1 MTKPDATPVDAAW
14 TGGFSPYPSTEGLA
28 ELFARQVRSRP
39 DALAVDAGEERL
51 SYAELD
57 RRASQMAHALKA
69 AGVGVETPVGVF
81 MSPRIEQIVA
91 QVAICMVGGT
101 YVPLDPEYPRER
113 LEFMIADAGVE
124 LVLTDRRHFGLE
136 LGGRRELCVDRERTR
151 FERNPTA
158 FPAVQGGAE
167 RRTHILYTS
176 GSTGKPKGIEIVARA
191 ISRLVLATDYVQIE
205 PDDRLAQIANFSF
218 DAAIFEVW
226 GALLNGAAIVL
237 IPRRRVL
244 DPNEFSAELT
254 GRGVTVMFL
263 TTALFNLVAG
273 VCPDAF
279 ATLRYLLVGGE
290 KANAEAFRA
299 VLQARP
305 PRHLCHI
312 YGPTESTTFAV
323 ACELDRERT
332 AGSNVPIGRPIR
344 NTLAFI
350 LDEAQRP
357 VGVGEV
363 GELYIG
369 GDGLARGYLH
379 RPELTAERF
388 VTLAGL
394 TGGAPIRLYR
404 TGDQVRWR
412 RDGLIEFVGR
422 TDFQVKIRGHRIEL
436 EEIEAALVESGMVAA
451 AAITVQESPSG
462 DKSMVAH
469 VVPKDRAGFRASM
482 LQEHLQAKLPR
493 FMIPSRFVELD
504 ALPLNANGKVDRK
517 ALAQGQAHSGVF
529 SLNAMIA
536 VTHDPLTGELA
547 ALWADLLGV
556 PVVLP
561 EDDFFR
567 LGGNSLLA
575 ARLVLRVRD
584 AYRVRFPVYA
594 LYEAG
599 TLRDF
604 AAQLRRALRGEAI
617 RCATAAGPETWRA
630 DARLPEDVHAQIVRA
645 AELPRPA
652 ADAWR
657 TGELFLTG
665 VTGFLGAFLLR
676 DVLLHTTARVHCLVR
691 AADPAAGMARV
702 RQALVKYGLW
712 QPSFTARIRVVPG
725 DLAEP
730 RFGLDEA
737 SFAALAGAVDA
748 VLHAGAQVN
757 YVQPYAAHRA
767 TNVSGTHEVLRL
779 AATGRLKPLHH
790 VSSIGV
796 FGPSGFFGGKRVV
809 REDDALDDHL
819 EYLALDI
826 GYSASKWV
834 AEKSVWSAGELG
846 LPVTVYRP
854 GFIMGDS
861 RSGAGNADD
870 FVGRSVRGAIQVGG
884 YPDLPRQRKE
894 FVPVDFVSRAI
905 LHIAGTPGSHGRA
918 YHLVPPEQGQSP
930 ELNQFFVMIKEF
942 GYPLAQLSYA
952 QWVDRTIQDA
962 RERDNPLCPLLP
974 MLFER
979 VYRDELTRWEL
990 YEDMPEYDISNTQEA
1005 LAGSD
1010 IRFVAVDRALLT
1022 KYLRYWIATGQLPPL
1037 RAPEAVRGP
1046 TRLAARG

>member
-1 MTKPDATPVDAAW
+1 MKEFDAPPIDAAW
-14 TGGFSPYPSTEGLA
+14 TGGFSPYPNAEGLA
-28 ELFARQVRSRP
+28 DLLARQVRSRP

-69 AGVGVETPVGVF
+69 AGVGRETPVGVF

-91 QVAICMVGGT
+91 QVAICLVGGT
-101 YVPLDPEYPRER
+101 YVPLDPDYPRER

-136 LGGRRELCVDRERTR
+136 LGGRRELCVDRERLQ
-151 FERNPTA
+151 FERNPPT
-158 FPAVQGGAE
+158 FPRVQGGPE
-167 RRTHILYTS
+167 QRTHILYTS
-176 GSTGKPKGIEIVARA
+176 GSTGKPKGIEIVARGV
-191 ISRLVLATDYVQIE
+191 SRLVLCTNYVQFE
-205 PDDRLAQIANFSF
+205 PTDRVAQIANFSF

-237 IPRRRVL
+237 IPRRRAL
-244 DPNEFSAELT
+244 DPHELRAELAA
-254 GRGVTVMFL
+254 RGVTVMFL

-279 ATLRYLLVGGE
+279 ASLRYLLVGGE
-290 KANAEAFRA
+290 KLNAEAIRA
-299 VLQARP
+299 VLDAAP
-305 PRHLCHI
+305 PRHLLNG

-323 ACELDRERT
+323 TCELDQERA
-332 AGSNVPIGRPIR
+332 AGLNVPIGRPIS

-350 LDEAQRP
+350 LDEQQRP
-357 VGVGEV
+357 VGVGEL

-369 GDGLARGYLH
+369 GDGLARGYLN

-388 VTLAGL
+388 VSLAGL
-394 TGGAPIRLYR
+394 TGAAPIRLYR

-412 RDGLIEFVGR
+412 PDGLIEFVGR

-436 EEIEAALVESGMVAA
+436 EEIEAALLASGMVSAA
-451 AAITVQESPSG
+451 AVTVQESPSG
-462 DKSMVAH
+462 DKSLVAH
-469 VVPKDRAGFRASM
+469 VVPKGGDGFHASL
-482 LQEHLQAKLPR
+482 LQEHLQQKLPR
-493 FMIPSRFVELD
+493 FMIPSRFVELG

-517 ALAQGQAHSGVF
+517 ALVAGQGHSGVF
-529 SLNAMIA
+529 SLNAMLA
-536 VTHDPLTGELA
+536 VTHDPLVGELA
-547 ALWADLLGV
+547 TLWADLLGV

-584 AYRVRFPVYA
+584 VYRVRFPVYA

-599 TLRDF
+599 TLREF

-617 RCATAAGPETWRA
+617 RSATVVGPETWQA
-630 DARLPEDVHAQIVRA
+630 DARIPDDVRDLIVRA
-645 AELPRPA
+645 AAQPRPA

-665 VTGFLGAFLLR
+665 ATGFLGAFLLR
-676 DVLLHTTARVHCLVR
+676 DLLTHTQARVHCLVR
-691 AADPAAGMARV
+691 AADPAGGMARLK
-702 RQALVKYGLW
+702 QALAKYGLW
-712 QPSFTARIRVVPG
+712 QPQFAARIEAVPG
-725 DLAEP
+725 DLSRP
-730 RFGLDEA
+730 RLGLDEA
-737 SFAALAGAVDA
+737 TFAALAGRVDA

-767 TNVSGTHEVLRL
+767 TNVGGTLEVLRL

-790 VSSIGV
+790 VSSIAV

-809 REDDALDDHL
+809 REDDPIDDHL
-819 EYLALDI
+819 EYLVLDI

-834 AEKSVWSAGELG
+834 AEKAVWSAGALG

-870 FVGRSVRGAIQVGG
+870 FVGRSVRGAVQIGG

-905 LHIAGTPGSHGRA
+905 LHIAGAAGTHGRA
-918 YHLVPPEQGQSP
+918 YHLVPPELRQSP
-930 ELNQFFVMIKEF
+930 DLNQFFAMICEF
-942 GYPLAQLSYA
+942 GYSLGQWTYA
-952 QWVDRTIQDA
+952 QWVDRTIRDA
-962 RERDNPLCPLLP
+962 RERDNPLCSLLP

-990 YEDMPEYDISNTQEA
+990 YEDMPQYDTSNTNEA
-1005 LAGSD
+1005 LAGSGV
-1010 IRFVAVDRALLT
+1010 RFVAMDRALIAR
-1022 KYLRYWIATGQLPPL
+1022 YLRYWIASGQLPPV
-1037 RAPEAVRGP
+1037 RAHEGGRGGQHL
-1046 TRLAARG
+1046 LAGR